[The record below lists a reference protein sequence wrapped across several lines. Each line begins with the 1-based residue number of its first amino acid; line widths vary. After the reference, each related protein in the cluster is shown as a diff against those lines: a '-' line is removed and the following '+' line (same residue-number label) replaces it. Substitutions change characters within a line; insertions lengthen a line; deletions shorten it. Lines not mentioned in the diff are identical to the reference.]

1 MWNILGMANL
11 AIGNFGPKAASIGIL
26 LVLVG
31 EVLQGHWDKIDAN
44 TAVEALIALGLWG
57 TRANL
62 RSSES
67 VGAK

>member
-1 MWNILGMANL
+1 MKNVLGIVNL
-11 AIGNFGPKAASIGIL
+11 GIGNFAPKAASVGIL
-26 LVLVG
+26 LVLAG
-31 EVLQGHWDKIDAN
+31 EVLQGHWDKLDAN
-44 TAVEALIALGLWG
+44 AAVEALIALGLWG

>member
-11 AIGNFGPKAASIGIL
+11 GIGNFGPKAASIGIL
-26 LVLVG
+26 LVLAG
-31 EVLQGHWDKIDAN
+31 ELLQGHWDKIDADS
-44 TAVEALIALGLWG
+44 AIQAMIALGLWG

-62 RSSES
+62 RSSER